1 MGKIK
6 KYHFN
11 LSITT
16 IIVESVSLPLALFLL
31 FAQLWGLIMRKGS
44 LPETFWKVIP
54 MDIKAAWELYAVA
67 FSILGFWA
75 WLRIRLY
82 KKNQKKE
89 KAREKREKQTAK
101 ILDALWNRVKKEKSE
116 STSRRQV

>member
-1 MGKIK
+1 MDKIRNSR
-6 KYHFN
+6 FN

-16 IIVESVSLPLALFLL
+16 IIVESVGLPLALFLL

-44 LPETFWKVIP
+44 LPETFWEVIP

-101 ILDALWNRVKKEKSE
+101 ILDALWDKINKEKSE